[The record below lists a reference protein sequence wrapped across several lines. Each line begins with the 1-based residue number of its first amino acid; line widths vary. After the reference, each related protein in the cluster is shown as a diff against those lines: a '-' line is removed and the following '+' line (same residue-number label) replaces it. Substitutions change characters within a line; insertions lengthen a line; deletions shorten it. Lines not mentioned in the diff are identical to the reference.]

1 MPAKPQY
8 PITIA
13 GKNLILQFDISDA
26 PTKLGINMQFV
37 SKEDFADERDKQDL
51 ANKLSVVLQKKFG
64 DAGLAIDYNE
74 RNPYKN
80 VISYIIPLSA
90 ISNLIM
96 STFKGVK

>member
-1 MPAKPQY
+1 MAAKPQY

-13 GKNLILQFDISDA
+13 GKNLVLQFDISEA

-37 SKEDFADERDKQDL
+37 SKEDFTDERDKQDL

-64 DAGLAIDYNE
+64 DAGIAIDYNE

-80 VISYIIPLSA
+80 VISYVVPLSA
-90 ISNLIM
+90 VASVMMNML
-96 STFKGVK
+96 KGQ

>member
-1 MPAKPQY
+1 MAVKPQY

-26 PTKLGINMQFV
+26 PTKLGVNMQFV

-51 ANKLSVVLQKKFG
+51 ANKLSVVLQKKYG
-64 DAGLAIDYNE
+64 DAGIAIDYNE

-90 ISNLIM
+90 VSTIM
-96 STFKGVK
+96 MNMLKGQ